1 MQNGVS
7 LRLAKSF
14 RHGESGAGCRRAPR
28 GWPQVLTPVAPL
40 PIDRRSRHSL
50 SGQTTWASPHP
61 RGAGRGLWGGAVAGA
76 FSRTPSQC
84 RCLRPR
90 GGHVVGVSLTLKTA
104 TASGSCL
111 RFETGLV
118 ANCGTWPLP
127 LAGHITW
134 PDLPCCQSSL
144 SLVAGL
150 ITWPDLP
157 CCRSLHQARYLS
169 CCRPHHLARSLL
181 LPVTSPGQTSLVL
194 SLSLVAGHF
203 TWPDLSLVAVHITW
217 PDLSCC
223 RSHHLARPLL
233 FRSHHLARPLPL
245 VAGHITW
252 PDLSCCRSHHL
263 ARRLLL
269 PVAVEGGVQLPGTW
283 DCVRSRSWPTVACR
297 LVGSSWRSTLLVV
310 W

>member
-144 SLVAGL
+144 S
-150 ITWPDLP
+150 
-157 CCRSLHQARYLS
+157 
-169 CCRPHHLARSLL
+169 
-181 LPVTSPGQTSLVL
+181 
-194 SLSLVAGHF
+194 
-203 TWPDLSLVAVHITW
+203 
-217 PDLSCC
+217 CC
-223 RSHHLARPLL
+223 RSHHLARPPLL
-233 FRSHHLARPLPL
+233 S
-245 VAGHITW
+245 VT
-252 PDLSCCRSHHL
+252 S
-263 ARRLLL
+263 
-269 PVAVEGGVQLPGTW
+269 PG
-283 DCVRSRSWPTVACR
+283 
-297 LVGSSWRSTLLVV
+297 
-310 W
+310 